1 MKKTFLWICCLTA
14 CIAIAVRPAAS
25 SQISTTSAII
35 NANIIDGIGNQPI
48 LNATLM
54 IRDGKISGIAA
65 NSRSVPAGASVIDLK
80 GYWLLPGFVDA
91 HTHIADM
98 RSARAALV
106 SGVTTARNL
115 GIPYFVD
122 KGIGELNRRGVI
134 DVPELL
140 CAGYHVRVRPVE
152 EFFISFPQLQDLMIP
167 GVRGE
172 AAVRRV
178 VRAQI
183 DRGVDVIKINATER
197 AGLPDTDPRQRTFTD
212 EEIAAIVDE
221 ARKSNIYVAS
231 HAHGDEGAF
240 ASVQAGVRSI
250 EHGTYLS
257 DKTLALMKERGTF
270 FVPTISTMAEM
281 IEPRND
287 VILQIR
293 GKHMAPR
300 VRETTAKAIKMGVK
314 ILAGTD
320 TEYDRTSNFR
330 LANEIQELINCGMAP
345 MEAIKAATSYSAE
358 CAGIQN
364 RTGAIKIGLE
374 ADLIAI
380 ERDPLTDVRSL
391 QDILLVI
398 NNGKVALNRL
408 KW

>member
-1 MKKTFLWICCLTA
+1 MKKSAIWFCCLATLVA
-14 CIAIAVRPAAS
+14 STFSPAAS
-25 SQISTTSAII
+25 SQSSSIIAII
-35 NANIIDGIGNQPI
+35 NANVIDGIGNQPI
-48 LNATLM
+48 LNATVM
-54 IRDGKISGIAA
+54 IKDGKISGIAA

-122 KGIGELNRRGVI
+122 KGIGELNRRGVT

-152 EFFISFPQLQDLMIP
+152 EFFISFPQLQDLMG

-172 AAVRRV
+172 TAVRRV

-221 ARKSNIYVAS
+221 ARKSSIYVAS

-391 QDILLVI
+391 QDVLLVI